1 MKFESKRLRR
11 DILKMAYEGQ
21 SVHVGCAFSL
31 VEIFAVLYRNF
42 LNSGTGRVDDPD
54 RNLITL
60 SKGHGVMAQYACLH
74 ELGWIDD
81 HSINHYF
88 QNGSR
93 LKGLAEADIPGVE
106 ISSGSL
112 GHGLSVAA
120 GLALSMKL
128 KKSQQKVF
136 CIIGDGESNE
146 GSIWEALL
154 FSAHFKLSNLLVIV
168 DYNKFQAMGKIEDIM
183 NMEPFLDKFK
193 AFGCDT
199 VDVNGHDE
207 SALQS
212 AIASLLT
219 LDNGKPKAVLAHT
232 VKGKG
237 VSFMEHDNI
246 WHYSRLNTAL
256 YQQAMQELTQ

>member
-1 MKFESKRLRR
+1 MKFESKRLRKE
-11 DILKMAYEGQ
+11 ILKMAYEGQ
-21 SVHVGCAFSL
+21 SVHLGCAFSL
-31 VEIFAVLYRNF
+31 VEIFAVLYRSF
-42 LNSGTGRVDDPD
+42 LNSPTTSVEDPG

-81 HSINHYF
+81 ESIHQYF

-128 KKSQQKVF
+128 KKSNQKVF

-146 GSIWEALL
+146 GSIWEALM
-154 FSAHFKLSNLLVIV
+154 FAAHFKLSNLIVIV
-168 DYNKFQAMGKIEDIM
+168 DYNKFQAMGKIEEVM

-193 AFGCDT
+193 AFGYDSIEL
-199 VDVNGHDE
+199 NGHDE
-207 SALQS
+207 QEIYAGINAL
-212 AIASLLT
+212 LK
-219 LDNGKPKAVLAHT
+219 LDNDKPKAVLAHT

-246 WHYSRLNTAL
+246 WHYSRLNAEL
-256 YQQAMQELTQ
+256 YQQAMKELAQ